1 MEINKKNKYEK
12 TLIAVDSKNSIVK
25 KEKKLFETF
34 EEKNNIYMVFP
45 KNFKEVNT
53 PDFSWALK
61 SFFSKQKSGINI
73 DLESFLNLKSADTK
87 RCSIIYFLV
96 TWGSFFNEKP
106 FSMKTTKEE
115 KFTNNIIVP
124 KGHEDCVKNSLVLAE
139 AQFVCRRLQDS
150 PSSEINP
157 ITFVAEIKKL
167 FKPFEKKVTIKVLNK
182 KDIEKKGMN
191 LLLGV
196 NAGSIIEPRLLVIEY
211 KGSTSKEKFAY
222 VGKGITYDT
231 GGMNIKTGNFMR
243 QMKYDMSGAAIV
255 CTTLYALVKNKIKTN
270 VSVVT
275 PLTENLVSPTAIRP
289 DDILI
294 AYNGKTVE
302 IDNTD
307 AEGRLVLADAL
318 HYAVKDL
325 KATKLVDIATLTGAM
340 VYSLGET
347 YSGVWTTEEE
357 DWINFKNT
365 ADKSGEY
372 VWRLPLHNDFRR
384 MLDSDFADIKNS
396 VSNPRAGSSRAACF
410 LVEFTSGKPY
420 IHLDVAATADSG
432 DKGQAVMLKTL
443 YNFARTM

>member
-12 TLIAVDSKNSIVK
+12 TLIAIDLKSAINKKNNKV
-25 KEKKLFETF
+25 FETF
-34 EEKNNIYMVFP
+34 EDKNNIYIVFP
-45 KNFKEVNT
+45 KNFKEVDAPN
-53 PDFSWALK
+53 FSWALK
-61 SFFSKQKSGINI
+61 DFFSRQKSGINI
-73 DLESFLNLKSADTK
+73 DLNSFLKLKFVDTK
-87 RCSIIYFLV
+87 RCSVINPLV
-96 TWGSFFNEKP
+96 TWGSFFTEVP
-106 FSMKTTKEE
+106 FSMKTTKIE
-115 KFTNNIIVP
+115 KFSHNIIVP
-124 KGHEDCVKNSLVLAE
+124 KGFEDCVKNSLVLAE
-139 AQFVCRRLQDS
+139 AQTKCRYLQDA
-150 PSSEINP
+150 PSLIIDPLS
-157 ITFVAEIKKL
+157 FVDEIKKL
-167 FKPFEKKVTIKVLNK
+167 FKPFEKKVTIKVLTK
-182 KDIEKKGMN
+182 KEIKAKGMG

-222 VGKGITYDT
+222 VGKGITYDS

-243 QMKYDMSGAAIV
+243 HMKYDMSGAAIV

-270 VSVVT
+270 VSIVA
-275 PLTENLVSPTAIRP
+275 PLTENLISPTAIRP
-289 DDILI
+289 DDILTS
-294 AYNGKTVE
+294 YNKKTVE

-318 HYAVKDL
+318 YYAAKDL

-340 VYSLGET
+340 IYSLGDT
-347 YSGVWTTEEE
+347 YSGVWTTEDK
-357 DWINFKNT
+357 DWIAFKDA

-372 VWRLPLHNDFRR
+372 VWRLPLHNDFRK

-410 LVEFTSGKPY
+410 LVEFTNGLPY